1 MAWPCPL
8 ARTFAAVALAAAAA
22 GCATAPARPPR
33 AEVLWPSDGPSAR
46 ARLAALFPDPD
57 APPPRVSTW
66 RRILNFVVGRDGEEP
81 QRVLERPFG
90 VAAAGEVLYVADPDL
105 PAVLKVVGA
114 TAQRLACKDLP
125 WGAPMAVAPGADGTL
140 YVADGAA
147 ARVVAVDAKGGCRA
161 LGAGAL
167 ERPVSVAVDG
177 ERLLVADA
185 PRHQIV
191 VLSTAGAV
199 LARWGSEGAGDGQ
212 LHFPTGVARSPDGTL
227 LVVDAL
233 NFRIVRLSASG
244 EWLGAFG
251 AAGDTGG
258 DFAAPKAVAADAGGR
273 IFVTDARRDAVLVFG
288 PGGAFDFAIGATG
301 SAPGYL
307 AHPGGVA
314 VVGRRVLVAD
324 SMNHRVQVFEIL
336 GDRS

>member
-1 MAWPCPL
+1 
-8 ARTFAAVALAAAAA
+8 V
-22 GCATAPARPPR
+22 RPPR
-33 AEVLWPSDGPSAR
+33 AEVLWPSDGAAAR

-66 RRILNFVVGRDGEEP
+66 RRILDFIVGRDGEEP

-90 VAAAGEVLYVADPDL
+90 VAAVGEVLYIADPDV
-105 PAVLKVVGA
+105 PALLKVVGA
-114 TAQRLACKDLP
+114 IVQRLACKDLP
-125 WGAPMAVAPGADGTL
+125 WSAPMAVAAGPDGTL
-140 YVADGAA
+140 YVADAA
-147 ARVVAVDAKGGCRA
+147 AAHIVAVDAKGACRA

-167 ERPVSVAVDG
+167 ERPVSLAVDG

-191 VLSTAGAV
+191 VLSTAGTV
-199 LARWGSEGAGDGQ
+199 LARWGSEGSGDDQ
-212 LHFPTGVARSPDGTL
+212 FHFPTGVARAPDGTV

-233 NFRIVRLSASG
+233 NFRIVRLSPRG

-251 AAGDTGG
+251 AAGDAGG
-258 DFAAPKAVAADAGGR
+258 DFSAPKAVAADAAGR
-273 IFVTDARRDAVLVFG
+273 IFVTDARRDAVLVFE
-288 PGGAFDFAIGATG
+288 PGGGFDFAIGATG

-314 VVGRRVLVAD
+314 VAGRRVLVAD